1 MCATVHDVLTLTV
14 NDRSVEVRSDPETPL
29 LYALRNELGL
39 KGSRFGCGD
48 GLCGAC
54 TVLIDGVPTPSCDLP
69 VSAVGNRRI
78 LTVEGLGDEQRPH
91 PLQAAILECQAAQ
104 CGFCISGVLM
114 HGAALLVANDAPTR
128 AEIQAALDGVLCR
141 CGTHERMIRSVARA
155 AEMLRDSR

>member
-1 MCATVHDVLTLTV
+1 MLTLTV

-114 HGAALLVANDAPTR
+114 YGAALLVANDAPTR

>member
-1 MCATVHDVLTLTV
+1 VLTLTV
-14 NDRSVEVRSDPETPL
+14 NDRSVEVRSDPEAPL

-54 TVLIDGVPTPSCDLP
+54 TVLIDGVATPSCDLP
-69 VSAVGNRRI
+69 VSAVVDRKI

-104 CGFCISGVLM
+104 CGFCLSGVLM
-114 HGAALLVANDAPTR
+114 HGAALLAANDAPTR
-128 AEIQAALDGVLCR
+128 PEIQAALDGVLCR
-141 CGTHERMIRSVARA
+141 CGAHERMIRSVARA
-155 AEMLRDSR
+155 AEILRDSR